1 MNFSNISYFLAIVE
15 EGSISAAARRL
26 YISQQALSEQL
37 KKMEAE
43 VGAPLLKRGK
53 NSGLTVAGECLYRNG
68 KELLRVYTGMM
79 EEITDVT
86 QKRKRK
92 ITLGLPTFW
101 TPPYLPELLTR
112 FREKYPEYEIA
123 VVKRQHNDI
132 EHNMNGVDL
141 YLSALPLCPHL
152 ENHILLDPDPFH
164 VTFPRALA
172 EKVYGNRWE
181 TVEAQLTQT
190 QDLSLLK
197 EMPFIALRDRYG
209 QLVQSLELIFGAYH
223 FAPAFGFSSESFDLN
238 EYACVSAQG
247 CLLSTE
253 SHIKWWFHKNPGQ
266 TQELLTYPIRV
277 TGFEPKVAI
286 SHSKGLRLHTEE
298 LRLIREAESVV
309 GMLKTP
315 HFSKSV

>member
-15 EGSISAAARRL
+15 EGSISAAARKL

-43 VGAPLLKRGK
+43 VGAPLFKRGK
-53 NSGLTVAGECLYRNG
+53 NAGLTVAGECLYRNG

-79 EEITDVT
+79 EEIKDVT

-101 TPPYLPELLTR
+101 TPPYLPDLLTR

-123 VVKRQHNDI
+123 LVKRQHNDI

-141 YLSALPLCPHL
+141 YFSSLPLCPHL
-152 ENHILLDPDPFH
+152 ENHILRDPDPFH
-164 VTFPRALA
+164 VTFQRALA
-172 EKVYGNRWE
+172 EKVYGSRWAA
-181 TVEAQLTQT
+181 VEGQLLRTG
-190 QDLSLLK
+190 DLSLLK

-209 QLVQSLELIFGAYH
+209 QLAQSLELIFGEYH
-223 FAPAFGFSSESFDLN
+223 LSPVFGFSAESFDLN

-247 CLLSTE
+247 CLLSTQ
-253 SHIKWWFHKNPGQ
+253 SHTQWWFHKNPEQ
-266 TQELLTYPIRV
+266 TAGLLTYPIRV
-277 TGFEPKVAI
+277 TSFEPKVAI
-286 SHSKGLRLHTEE
+286 SHTKGLHLHPEE
-298 LRLIREAESVV
+298 LRLIREAESV
-309 GMLKTP
+309 LAAL
-315 HFSKSV
+315 